1 MINKVQKQKTEKKG
15 LFARF
20 LDVVEKV
27 GNKMPHP
34 VTIFLILCAAIVIIS
49 HILATAGVSVTYT
62 GFDSKTQKMGE
73 ITVKAISLLT
83 PDGVRYMFTDAV
95 KNFTGFAPLGTV
107 LVALL
112 GVGVAE
118 GTGLIS
124 ALIRKL
130 VLGTPKRLIT
140 AVVVFAGVMSNIASD
155 AGYVVLIPLG
165 AVIFLGF
172 KRHPLA
178 GVAAAF
184 AGVSGGFSANLFPGP
199 TDALLGGITTEAA
212 KMLDPKYSVGA
223 TDNWYFLAV
232 STVLITILGT
242 YVVEKIVEPRLGEYK
257 GNASVTLEKLT
268 DSEKK
273 GLKYALI
280 GFILT
285 AAAMVALVAPYN
297 GLLRDPKTH
306 KVLESPFMTSIVVV
320 IALAFLIPGIFYGI
334 GSGTAKT
341 DKAIVAQAS
350 KAMASMG
357 SYIVLVFVAAQF
369 VAYFNYSKLGTIL
382 AVSGADFLKGAG
394 IKGIPLMIGFVIVTA
409 LINLFMA
416 SASAKWAIMAPI
428 FVPMLMQM
436 GFAPEFTQVAFRI
449 GDSTTNI
456 ITPLMSYF
464 AMIVA
469 LSEKYDKDAGIG
481 TLISTMVPFS
491 IVFLVGWTILLVV
504 WYVLGLPI
512 GPGAGIFM

>member
-1 MINKVQKQKTEKKG
+1 
-15 LFARF
+15 
-20 LDVVEKV
+20 
-27 GNKMPHP
+27 
-34 VTIFLILCAAIVIIS
+34 
-49 HILATAGVSVTYT
+49 
-62 GFDSKTQKMGE
+62 
-73 ITVKAISLLT
+73 
-83 PDGVRYMFTDAV
+83 
-95 KNFTGFAPLGTV
+95 
-107 LVALL
+107 
-112 GVGVAE
+112 
-118 GTGLIS
+118 
-124 ALIRKL
+124 
-130 VLGTPKRLIT
+130 
-140 AVVVFAGVMSNIASD
+140 MSNIASD

-178 GVAAAF
+178 GIAAAF

-232 STVLITILGT
+232 STILITIIGT

-257 GNASVTLEKLT
+257 GNATVTLEQLT

-273 GLKYALI
+273 GLKYALV
-280 GFILT
+280 GLVLT
-285 AAAMVALVAPYN
+285 AAAIVALVAPYN

-306 KVLESPFMTSIVVV
+306 GVLESPFMSSIVVV

-334 GSGTAKT
+334 GAGTAKT
-341 DKAIVAQAS
+341 DKAIVKQAS
-350 KAMASMG
+350 NAMASMG
-357 SYIVLVFVAAQF
+357 GYIVLVFVAAQF

-394 IKGIPLMIGFVIVTA
+394 IQGIPLIIGFVIVTA

-449 GDSTTNI
+449 GDSSTNI

-469 LSEKYDKDAGIG
+469 LSEKYDKEAGIG

-491 IVFLVGWTILLVV
+491 IVFLIGWSLLLVV